1 MGKRIY
7 LNAFEMNCVVHQ
19 SPGLW
24 AYPEDEADRYKDLEY
39 WVELAKLLE
48 RGKFDG
54 LFLADVLGIYDVYQN
69 SKNACVRQGA
79 QVPVNDPI
87 LLISAMAYAT
97 KHLGF
102 GVTCSTTYEHPYS
115 FARRMSTLDHLTNGR
130 IAWNIVTSYLD
141 SAAKNLGL
149 DEQLHHAQRY
159 EIADEYMDVCYKLW
173 EGSWEDDAIIKD
185 TKNKIFADPDK
196 VHEIHHQGKYFQVP
210 GIHLCEPSPQR
221 TPILYQAGASTRGRE
236 FAAKHAECIFVSFPS
251 IETAA
256 PYVKDIRER
265 AKKYGR
271 DPKNILIFNLFTPIV
286 GKTEEEAWEKYS
298 RLSKHISY
306 EGALALLGGWTGIN
320 FSKYDPDQNIEY
332 VETNAIKSAV
342 EKFTKANPNKKW
354 TVRELANF
362 VGIGG
367 MGPVEIGTPQ
377 QIADALEYWTET
389 AGIDGF
395 NIAYAT
401 TPGTFK
407 DFVDLVVPELQKRGL
422 FKTEYEEGTYRE
434 KLFGKGQARLKDE
447 HPGAAYRTV
456 FSQSKK

>member
-1 MGKRIY
+1 M
-7 LNAFEMNCVVHQ
+7 
-19 SPGLW
+19 
-24 AYPEDEADRYKDLEY
+24 
-39 WVELAKLLE
+39 
-48 RGKFDG
+48 
-54 LFLADVLGIYDVYQN
+54 
-69 SKNACVRQGA
+69 
-79 QVPVNDPI
+79 
-87 LLISAMAYAT
+87 
-97 KHLGF
+97 
-102 GVTCSTTYEHPYS
+102 
-115 FARRMSTLDHLTNGR
+115 
-130 IAWNIVTSYLD
+130 
-141 SAAKNLGL
+141 
-149 DEQLHHAQRY
+149 
-159 EIADEYMDVCYKLW
+159 
-173 EGSWEDDAIIKD
+173 
-185 TKNKIFADPDK
+185 
-196 VHEIHHQGKYFQVP
+196 
-210 GIHLCEPSPQR
+210 
-221 TPILYQAGASTRGRE
+221 
-236 FAAKHAECIFVSFPS
+236 
-251 IETAA
+251 
-256 PYVKDIRER
+256 
-265 AKKYGR
+265 
-271 DPKNILIFNLFTPIV
+271 
-286 GKTEEEAWEKYS
+286 
-298 RLSKHISY
+298 SKHISY
-306 EGALALLGGWTGIN
+306 EGALALLGGWTGID

-456 FSQSKK
+456 FSQS